1 MPNIATIR
9 RRLATATLYQLG
21 SPGCRTDGKSI
32 SALLRAGWKPSSS
45 PHPIYGSL
53 WMSRPE
59 TLTEHFRRIASE
71 FIGRRTA

>member
-1 MPNIATIR
+1 MPIIATIR

-21 SPGCRTDGKSI
+21 SPGCRNDGRSI
-32 SALLRAGWKPSSS
+32 SALLRAGWKPSSN

-59 TLTEHFRRIASE
+59 SFRAHLRRIARE
-71 FIGRRTA
+71 FIGRGPA